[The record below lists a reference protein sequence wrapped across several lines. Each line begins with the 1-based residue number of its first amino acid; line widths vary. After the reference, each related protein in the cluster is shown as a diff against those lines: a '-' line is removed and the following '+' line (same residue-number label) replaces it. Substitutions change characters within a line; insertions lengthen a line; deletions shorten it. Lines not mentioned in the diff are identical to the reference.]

1 MRKPMFNC
9 WYDVTLGEMYATLE
23 CKDWNRM
30 KKWNGSRNGNETH
43 YNRSRNGNG
52 SRNGNESRNGMGI
65 GGISN
70 GNESKE

>member
-1 MRKPMFNC
+1 MFSC

-30 KKWNGSRNGNETH
+30 KKWNGSRNGNE
-43 YNRSRNGNG
+43 
-52 SRNGNESRNGMGI
+52 SRNGMGI

-70 GNESKE
+70 GNESKEWNEDVASWV